1 MDGKVMAH
9 SNGSGFDMESGS
21 PVAGFVLLM
30 AAFVIYFTPTFVAAK
45 RKHRTGNSIFLV
57 NLLLGWTA
65 LGWVAAL
72 VWSVS
77 ENTEQ
82 KQPAAIGSSS
92 DRICPMCAEIIKRA
106 AIKCKHCGADVTP
119 DDGPDPVIQKSQS
132 PATGSAEVN
141 SGVALKDGN
150 NALFV
155 ALCSGLMAIIIGAIA
170 YHLLPVANAPS
181 HIAAPVSF
189 QALADDLVFLD
200 DSAFG
205 CVSATDFNQSLFH
218 YNQSEFT
225 AWADRTS
232 GENCFHQ
239 KNLAKD
245 IRWTVLQVRDDLMQ
259 VGLKRPTEYAKE
271 PRIGQST
278 YWTLARWASPNR

>member
-1 MDGKVMAH
+1 MD
-9 SNGSGFDMESGS
+9 SGS
-21 PVAGFVLLM
+21 PLAGFVLLM

-45 RKHRTGNSIFLV
+45 RKHRNGNSIFLV

-77 ENTEQ
+77 ANTEQ
-82 KQPAAIGSSS
+82 KLPSEIGASSE
-92 DRICPMCAEIIKRA
+92 RICPMCAETIKRA
-106 AIKCKHCGADVTP
+106 AIKCKHCGADVLP
-119 DDGPDPVIQKSQS
+119 EDNAGPINQESQS
-132 PATGSAEVN
+132 PVTGSVEVIPGAA
-141 SGVALKDGN
+141 SAAGN

-155 ALCSGLMAIIIGAIA
+155 ALCSGLVAIIIGAIA
-170 YHLLPVANAPS
+170 YRLLPVTNVAS
-181 HIAAPVSF
+181 HIAAPGTFRAS
-189 QALADDLVFLD
+189 ADDLVILD
-200 DSAFG
+200 GSAFG

-232 GENCFHQ
+232 GENCFRQ
-239 KNLAKD
+239 KDLARD

-278 YWTLARWASPNR
+278 YWTLARWASPGK